1 MNNLL
6 TQKFSKILHSP
17 IKEESNKLESSLPKN
32 EDTVLN
38 NPVVK
43 DDSKNDTFIWIKGDE
58 NSNIER
64 KKKAMEKRMNK
75 SKKAVSTKKVARAKS
90 QNKIEVT
97 SDSEVEDQMNES
109 INQMPEPKSYNTKV
123 NHPKFRGIKNYG
135 HHYPIVIDLMN
146 TQDIINVPANSS
158 RVLESGDNP
167 ISVSSISSPSGLL
180 NFKAF
185 QNESAHRP
193 KIKEPI
199 IIHNTNASK
208 LEGKDDALNSSLA
221 DMFKK

>member
-1 MNNLL
+1 M

-32 EDTVLN
+32 DDNILN
-38 NPVVK
+38 NPVIK
-43 DDSKNDTFIWIKGDE
+43 DDSKNDTLIWIKGDE
-58 NSNIER
+58 DSNIER
-64 KKKAMEKRMNK
+64 NKKAMEKRLNK
-75 SKKAVSTKKVARAKS
+75 SKKAAGGKKVARAKS
-90 QNKIEVT
+90 QNKLEVT
-97 SDSEVEDQMNES
+97 SDSEIKEQMNES

-146 TQDIINVPANSS
+146 TQDIINVPASSS

-167 ISVSSISSPSGLL
+167 ISVSSISSSPSGLL

-208 LEGKDDALNSSLA
+208 LEGKDDAFNSSLA
-221 DMFKK
+221 DMFMK